1 MSTLRS
7 PIDIDDTDF
16 VHSHMRTP
24 KGRGSWAFA
33 TTDAARHDV
42 MHPTLIWTP
51 SMTYTDAKVWA
62 KAKARAMQ
70 ADSLL
75 PQGSITLYSQP

>member
-1 MSTLRS
+1 
-7 PIDIDDTDF
+7 
-16 VHSHMRTP
+16 
-24 KGRGSWAFA
+24 
-33 TTDAARHDV
+33 

-75 PQGSITLYSQP
+75 PQGSITLYPQP